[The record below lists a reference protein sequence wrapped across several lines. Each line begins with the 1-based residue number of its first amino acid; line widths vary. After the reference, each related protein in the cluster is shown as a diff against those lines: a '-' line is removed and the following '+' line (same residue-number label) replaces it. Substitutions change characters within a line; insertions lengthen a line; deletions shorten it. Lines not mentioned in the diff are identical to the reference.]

1 MIGKSWA
8 LFYPNTSKDVAE
20 STEIPPTH
28 GRTAGLGAT
37 LSRASQLLGTRCQ
50 GEELEPPEE
59 AGRIIEKWRNL
70 EKEGKDHPVFP
81 TDITAVCSAVCVA
94 L

>member
-1 MIGKSWA
+1 MARDNS
-8 LFYPNTSKDVAE
+8 P
-20 STEIPPTH
+20 
-28 GRTAGLGAT
+28 GRTAGLGAP

-94 L
+94 P